1 VGGGYS
7 INGLLYNRPYLG
19 FQAGMR
25 GLGRSHSDGDREG
38 VRLWCCGGVA
48 KWWYRGGRA
57 IAYIRWKT
65 RRKAV
70 SGLPRYLDLG
80 VVHTKI

>member
-25 GLGRSHSDGDREG
+25 GLGRSHSDGDRGGYSAAEESPNSGIEEG
-38 VRLWCCGGVA
+38 ELW
-48 KWWYRGGRA
+48 R
-57 IAYIRWKT
+57 I
-65 RRKAV
+65 
-70 SGLPRYLDLG
+70 
-80 VVHTKI
+80 